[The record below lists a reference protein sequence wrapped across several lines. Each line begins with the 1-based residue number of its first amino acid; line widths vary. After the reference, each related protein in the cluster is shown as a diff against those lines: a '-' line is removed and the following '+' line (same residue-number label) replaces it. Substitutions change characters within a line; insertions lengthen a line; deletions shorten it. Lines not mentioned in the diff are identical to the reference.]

1 MLTKLIFNQ
10 VGGAKPKK
18 GQMLPFVLM
27 VIVLFVVKSWI
38 VQFAYNMVV
47 PRLVLNNGNNLSN
60 FRPLS
65 LTEAMGLTLLVS
77 TLVN

>member
-1 MLTKLIFNQ
+1 
-10 VGGAKPKK
+10 
-18 GQMLPFVLM
+18 M

-65 LTEAMGLTLLVS
+65 LTEAMGLTLLVN
-77 TLVN
+77 TLIN